1 VHPLSTA
8 LFLLGYALAI
18 PIAIKMSVVVERQNR
33 LGLLGHQTGIMI
45 ATLGWVLRG
54 AIFVAVG
61 HVLWL
66 ALAYAWFTHLGPG
79 RRSPGEALSETVT
92 TQRRRWSRRGDSTG

>member
-1 VHPLSTA
+1 LSTA

-18 PIAIKMSVVVERQNR
+18 PITLKMSVVVERQNR
-33 LGLLGHQTGIMI
+33 LALVGHQAGIMI
-45 ATLGWVLRG
+45 ATLGWILRG

-66 ALAYAWFTHLGPG
+66 FIAYAWFTNFGPG
-79 RRSPGEALSETVT
+79 RRSVSETVT
-92 TQRRRWSRRGDSTG
+92 TQRRRWSRRGGSTG